1 MTRDSKRPRGV
12 VYWAFGFISAWAIA
26 YPALAETTTLSCLG
40 DLTGMVGSTPVGP
53 TPWSGSIDID
63 YGASKIS
70 IPRLNITQVPAVIT
84 DREIEFQL
92 KEANVSQVDSF
103 GSVDRLSGALHVQ
116 LLKKGYGVEVYDARC
131 RPATQKF

>member
-1 MTRDSKRPRGV
+1 MTRDSRRPRRIVHWALGIISVSV
-12 VYWAFGFISAWAIA
+12 VAS
-26 YPALAETTTLSCLG
+26 PALAETTTLSCVG
-40 DLTGMVGSTPVGP
+40 ELTGMVGSTPVGS

-84 DREIEFQL
+84 DRENEFQL
-92 KEANVSQVDSF
+92 KEANVAQVDSF